1 MKNHP
6 VVSIIITICVFVG
19 LGVELSNVFPD
30 VPDAMWAF
38 FGFIFGYILRMLDD
52 NS

>member
-6 VVSIIITICVFVG
+6 VVFISIICVFVG
-19 LGVELSNVFPD
+19 LGVELSNIFPD